1 VLSILFDLECKLWG
15 GGYTIERGYWES
27 LGVFFGGASLWV
39 MIDLN
44 DLRSGRLSSM
54 EYDDVLAV
62 SLILFMFSTSTTDIR
77 SW

>member
-1 VLSILFDLECKLWG
+1 VGWGIYYRKRVLGITGD
-15 GGYTIERGYWES
+15 
-27 LGVFFGGASLWV
+27 FFWGASLWV

>member
-1 VLSILFDLECKLWG
+1 VGWGIYYRKRVLGI
-15 GGYTIERGYWES
+15 TV
-27 LGVFFGGASLWV
+27 VFFWGASLWV